1 MKENSTITMNKFK
14 DLVLDLLEYDEGS
27 PLDMNLPMKD
37 IDEWDSLTLLG
48 FLAMIENEYNIQMDV
63 SDLDTDLSFEKFYNQ
78 FIAS

>member
-1 MKENSTITMNKFK
+1 MNKFK
-14 DLVLDLLEYDEGS
+14 DLVLDLLEYDERS